1 MEDRQGIRTVIIEY
15 LRVIIITVVCAFI
28 VLQFVQISRVNGTSM
43 VPTYHDGDIILVN
56 KYFYHH
62 ENNPQRGQIVITEYD
77 SSTISDRY
85 IIKRIIGIG
94 GDHVVIAD
102 NELYVNGQL
111 QNETYINE
119 QMDTE
124 DLDIYVP
131 EGKIFVMGDNRNN
144 SLDSRIIGYIDFE
157 TQVVGKV
164 VFTIL

>member
-1 MEDRQGIRTVIIEY
+1 MEQKQGVKSVIIEY
-15 LRVIIITVVCAFI
+15 LRVIAITVVCAFI

-62 ENNPQRGQIVITEYD
+62 DNNPQRGQIVIAQYD
-77 SSTISDRY
+77 STAVNDRY
-85 IIKRIIGIG
+85 IIKRIVGIG
-94 GDHVVIAD
+94 GDHIVISD
-102 NELYVNGQL
+102 NNLYVNGSFVEENYL
-111 QNETYINE
+111 YE

-144 SLDSRIIGYIDFE
+144 SLDSRIIGYLDFE
-157 TQVVGKV
+157 TQVIGKV

>member
-1 MEDRQGIRTVIIEY
+1 MENRQGLRSVIIEY

-62 ENNPQRGQIVITEYD
+62 ENNPQRGQIVIAEYD

-94 GDHVVIAD
+94 GDHIVIDD

-111 QNETYINE
+111 QDETYINE

-131 EGKIFVMGDNRNN
+131 DGKIFVMGDNRNN
-144 SLDSRIIGYIDFE
+144 SLDSRIIGYIDFK

>member
-1 MEDRQGIRTVIIEY
+1 MERRQGISSVIIEY

-62 ENNPQRGQIVITEYD
+62 ENNPQRGQIVIAQYD
-77 SSTISDRY
+77 SATISDRY
-85 IIKRIIGIG
+85 IIKRIVGIG
-94 GDHVVIAD
+94 GDHIVIKD
-102 NELYVNGQL
+102 NVLYVNDQMMDE
-111 QNETYINE
+111 NYIYE
-119 QMDTE
+119 EMDTE

-144 SLDSRIIGYIDFE
+144 SLDSRIIGYIDFQ
-157 TQVVGKV
+157 TQVIGKV
-164 VFTIL
+164 VFTIF